1 MKSWVSNGNL
11 RVCLGG
17 DIGGSGFSFCF
28 SNFYCPDKIIQIP
41 KIRANSAQQ
50 FYSALNSLDLFLSKI
65 SPNYQCQ
72 GTTFAT
78 AGLRKYDS
86 ICLYNW
92 PEPNSSRTI
101 KIQQLNRR
109 LFPQNRSIILND
121 LEGGAHG
128 LIFEEINLPQYF
140 SQIFG
145 PKGNILSNNR
155 SAILAG
161 GSGLGAAIICE
172 KNLVVSTE
180 FGYFQIP
187 SFSKKESQS
196 KLNFSQLKQKV
207 SEDFYSGR
215 YSPTFEDFS
224 SGKSLGNIYRFLNE
238 DSNISC
244 SEEVAVLA
252 KNGDE
257 RALNAL
263 KINYHFLMKCA
274 KNLAIGMKCDSIILA
289 LSNQVKNSWF
299 VKKHSDLMEIEF
311 CDHPESKKLQEVRV
325 YTQTKKMNFNLLGA
339 VRMAHKIANLSL
351 KHHISVVNPI
361 SE

>member
-1 MKSWVSNGNL
+1 MMSFPSLSLMRNWISSGNL
-11 RVCLGG
+11 KFCLGC

-28 SNFYCPDKIIQIP
+28 SNFYSPKQIIQIP

-50 FYSALNSLDLFLSKI
+50 FYSALNKIDVILSRI
-65 SPNYQCQ
+65 FPNYQCE
-72 GTTFAT
+72 GATFAT

-101 KIQQLNRR
+101 RIEQLNQR

-128 LIFEEINLPQYF
+128 IIFEEINLPRYF
-140 SQIFG
+140 FQIFG
-145 PKGNILSNNR
+145 PKGNILSKNR

-180 FGYFQIP
+180 FGNFQVP

-196 KLNFSQLKQKV
+196 RLNLSHLKKQV

-224 SGKSLGNIYRFLNE
+224 SGKSLGNIYQILT
-238 DSNISC
+238 DGSNISC

-252 KNGDE
+252 KKGDE
-257 RALNAL
+257 VALNAL

-274 KNLAIGMKCDSIILA
+274 KNLAIGMKCDSILLA
-289 LSNQVKNSWF
+289 LSNQVKNLWF
-299 VKKHSDLMEIEF
+299 VQKHTEFMENEF
-311 CDHPESKKLQEVRV
+311 CDHPESYKLRKVRV
-325 YTQTKKMNFNLLGA
+325 YTQTQEMNFNLLGA
-339 VRMAHKIANLSL
+339 VRMAHKIANLS
-351 KHHISVVNPI
+351 
-361 SE
+361 